1 MKTKTYPLLQFGDKI
16 LSIRET
22 IFPETDRTDVFDA
35 QDAEITTGKG
45 QQYIKQMKNL
55 LYNKQK
61 FFVQKKNTVN
71 LSTQELTDIK

>member
-1 MKTKTYPLLQFGDKI
+1 MKTKTYPLLQFRDKI

-35 QDAEITTGKG
+35 QDAENTTGKG

-61 FFVQKKNTVN
+61 FFVQKKKYN
-71 LSTQELTDIK
+71 

>member
-55 LYNKQK
+55 L
-61 FFVQKKNTVN
+61 
-71 LSTQELTDIK
+71 